1 MKYLFLSLLFLSA
14 CGDNVH
20 PTQTVV
26 QTVAATADVSI
37 VNKFTPT
44 SSPVVIQN
52 LDLSQV
58 VLNTTQSADLVLS
71 CDGSFGNNVT
81 NNGVTSGNVRTTGTT
96 TQGTIPTVMLPA
108 RKHTPTTSKV
118 TNSLSVS
125 LTRTIRTALPIASR
139 TKKSLPVHNGLNRG
153 ECR

>member
-1 MKYLFLSLLFLSA
+1 MKYLFLSLIFLSA

-37 VNKFTPT
+37 VNKFTAT

-96 TQGTIPTVMLPA
+96 TQGTIQFGNTKYVGASNPDCNAASKEAYSYNIEGNELTLCLVNPNY
-108 RKHTPTTSKV
+108 PYCTTYR
-118 TNSLSVS
+118 VS
-125 LTRTIRTALPIASR
+125 
-139 TKKSLPVHNGLNRG
+139 N
-153 ECR
+153 